1 MAGVHRGVKTA
12 GIRKRLSSPAHWPE
26 PKRRA
31 TSSPSAASMDSVGLV
46 STRTARS
53 GLASWKAPSRV
64 ASHWV
69 ARV

>member
-1 MAGVHRGVKTA
+1 MAGVQTGVKTA
-12 GIRKRLSSPAHWPE
+12 GIRKRLSSPGQRPE
-26 PKRRA
+26 PKRSA
-31 TSSPSAASMDSVGLV
+31 TSNPSAPRLDRTGLV

-53 GLASWKAPSRV
+53 GLASWKDPSRV